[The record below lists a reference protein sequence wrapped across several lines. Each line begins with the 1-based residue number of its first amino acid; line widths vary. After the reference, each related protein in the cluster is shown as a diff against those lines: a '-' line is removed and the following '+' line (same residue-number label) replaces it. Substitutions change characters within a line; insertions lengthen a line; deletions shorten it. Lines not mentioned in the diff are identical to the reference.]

1 MQRTG
6 PQIYWPG
13 ELFHHWDAQP
23 LTNVNFLRKL
33 IAKVRILIDLVLPIH
48 KRFGLHDWPKWANGV
63 QCTLCIVCVLIKNC
77 NSVWRGSQITQ
88 QDAALQKLRIMS
100 APASLFLQ
108 HQWPP
113 VKRLQSANFA
123 MPLFLPVIITV
134 WCRVFQESPTNVQTT
149 DEQANNKQ
157 KNKQATWTD
166 KQKHT
171 NNNNMNKQTIKTH
184 KQHEQPNKNTKQKK
198 QT

>member
-1 MQRTG
+1 MPNHWLTSISCENLLRKYASWS
-6 PQIYWPG
+6 I
-13 ELFHHWDAQP
+13 LFCQS
-23 LTNVNFLRKL
+23 TNVL
-33 IAKVRILIDLVLPIH
+33 AYMTDPSGPMV
-48 KRFGLHDWPKWANGV
+48 
-63 QCTLCIVCVLIKNC
+63 CIVCVLIKNC
-77 NSVWRGSQITQ
+77 NSVWRGLQITQ

-123 MPLFLPVIITV
+123 MPLFLPVITTV

-149 DEQANNKQ
+149 DEQADKKQ

-171 NNNNMNKQTIKTH
+171 SDNNMNKQTIKTH
-184 KQHEQPNKNTKQKK
+184 KQHEQPNKNIKQKK
-198 QT
+198 KT